1 MAVSAQVTMKC
12 KVTETLA
19 DASLASNGTDVVHD
33 AYGLAT
39 TIKSDTLVPATKV
52 AAGIQT
58 LSAGALSMDLTALT
72 GTNGASLTAL
82 GLKLQVWLLKNLG
95 AAVMTFT
102 EGASNGY
109 AALGASFSFTLAQNQ
124 MAQFYL
130 ADAAPDVAAGDR
142 IIDVAGTGTQ
152 TFQNVMVFG

>member
-1 MAVSAQVTMKC
+1 MSVSAQVTMKC
-12 KVTETLA
+12 RVTETLS
-19 DASLASNGTDVVHD
+19 DTSLASNGTDVVHD

-39 TIKSDTLVPATKV
+39 TIKADSAVPATKV

-58 LSAGALSMDLTALT
+58 LTAGALTMDLTALT
-72 GTNGASLTAL
+72 GTNGAAVTAL

-95 AAVMTFT
+95 AAVMTFS

-109 AALGASFSFTLAQNQ
+109 AALGASFSFKLLQNQ

-130 ADAAPDVAAGDR
+130 ADAAPDVASGDR
-142 IIDVAGTGTQ
+142 TIDVAGTGSQ
-152 TFQNVMVFG
+152 TFQNVMVLG